1 MNKEEITRRTEDNDE
16 EIMKEKTNNE
26 EIKVE
31 GRDEKKRIMKRR
43 LVPRLIVVPL
53 SSHYLDGVR
62 KEKERLTAAS

>member
-31 GRDEKKRIMKRR
+31 LGLSLNVLSFK
-43 LVPRLIVVPL
+43 LV
-53 SSHYLDGVR
+53 
-62 KEKERLTAAS
+62 